1 MYCIDFE
8 PSDQMLQKFNY
19 KLTDNTDIETIVV
32 DEVIALLNIEQA

>member
-1 MYCIDFE
+1 
-8 PSDQMLQKFNY
+8 MLQKFNY